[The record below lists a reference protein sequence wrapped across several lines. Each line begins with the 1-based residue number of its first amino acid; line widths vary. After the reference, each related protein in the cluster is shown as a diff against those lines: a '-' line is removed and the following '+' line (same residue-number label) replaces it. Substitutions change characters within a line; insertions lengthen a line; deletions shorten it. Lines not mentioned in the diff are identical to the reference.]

1 MCCRAHCLPVLILS
15 LCCHCL
21 TVLSSSPCAL
31 PVSLCKCALHCRYL
45 NCPRPRKSP
54 KVETLILPRNA
65 ALTME
70 FDTGAITIYYI
81 LCTVT
86 LFLNLTLPT
95 LTALCTLN
103 SLTST
108 FAQQILTSPT
118 LSSLAHCALPFT
130 YCVNCFISGAFRRFL
145 ATIMSLDMLSSKGK
159 RKSARANYS
168 QRVRSIQ
175 KTRIKMWHTIR
186 FIYLAGFRANLNIFQ
201 PIQIELHGGDVALRC
216 HKLDGQ
222 IPDRTLRNGGYA
234 PLLLMVLKG

>member
-86 LFLNLTLPT
+86 LVQSHSAYSHCTLYPELSHFHFCSADSHFAYSLLTRTLPS
-95 LTALCTLN
+95 LIHLLCQLKFV
-103 SLTST
+103 STS
-108 FAQQILTSPT
+108 
-118 LSSLAHCALPFT
+118 
-130 YCVNCFISGAFRRFL
+130 FISGAFRRFL
-145 ATIMSLDMLSSKGK
+145 ATIISLDMLSSKGK
-159 RKSARANYS
+159 RKSTRANYS
-168 QRVRSIQ
+168 QRVCSIQ

-201 PIQIELHGGDVALRC
+201 PIQIELHE
-216 HKLDGQ
+216 LD
-222 IPDRTLRNGGYA
+222 
-234 PLLLMVLKG
+234 K